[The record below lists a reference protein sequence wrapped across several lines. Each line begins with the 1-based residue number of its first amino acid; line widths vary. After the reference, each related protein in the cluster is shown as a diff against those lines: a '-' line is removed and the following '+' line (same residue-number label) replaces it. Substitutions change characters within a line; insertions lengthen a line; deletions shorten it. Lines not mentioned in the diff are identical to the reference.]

1 MNKPTK
7 KFETGGVSVAIWANE
22 IETANGPKTVDR
34 VTVERR
40 YKDQATGEW
49 KNASGFQSNEI
60 PRLILCLQKAYEHM
74 VFKKR
79 DGEEEEDGRE

>member
-7 KFETGGVSVAIWANE
+7 KFESGGVSVAIWANQ

-49 KNASGFQSNEI
+49 KSTGSFRDNEL
-60 PRLILCLQKAYEHM
+60 PRLILALQKAYEHLT
-74 VFKKR
+74 FKKR
-79 DGEEEEDGRE
+79 DGEEEEDGHE